1 MNQTDRPARSIARK
15 GLQSIQYPLAL
26 FFLTTVFTFCFG
38 VCAYL
43 VLENKMPP
51 EGWLGMWN
59 RWDAPHYL
67 DLAQNGYPHE
77 AGVREFLLV
86 LLPLYPLTI
95 RLAYWIVRDW
105 EIAALLVSNLCCAG
119 AFVYFFLLNRLEYSE
134 RAARRALF
142 FLAIFPTAYFLHV
155 GYAES
160 LFLLLSIAAFYHA
173 RRGQWLLC
181 GLLGMLATATRI
193 PGIALLP
200 PLAFEYLQQKQ
211 FRRREIR
218 WDVLSLALLP
228 LGAIIYIYICYYNVG
243 SAFHFLD
250 LQRKVWGAFLRWPF
264 PSVAANWYGVWHAK
278 ASERVLQYGGPFVAF
293 VLATVALGVAP
304 FRLRACY
311 TIYLG
316 VSWVLI
322 FSNNYPV
329 CSPRYLLAVFPFF
342 MLLAQLCRRAWVRD
356 SVVFVSLLFY
366 AFCTTCLVRGWWTF

>member
-1 MNQTDRPARSIARK
+1 MNQTDRAAGSMPWKR
-15 GLQSIQYPLAL
+15 LHSIQYPLAL
-26 FFLTTVFTFCFG
+26 FLLTTVFTFCFG

-43 VLENKMPP
+43 VLEHKVPP

-77 AGVREFLLV
+77 PGVREFLLV

-95 RLAYWIVRDW
+95 RLAYGIVRHW

-119 AFVYFFLLNRLEYSE
+119 AFVYFFLLNRLEYGE

-211 FRRREIR
+211 FRRREVR

-264 PSVAANWYGVWHAK
+264 PSVASNWYGVWHAK

-293 VLATVALGVAP
+293 VLATAAVAVAP

-311 TIYLG
+311 TIYLW

-329 CSPRYLLAVFPFF
+329 CSPRYLLVVFPFF

-356 SVVFVSLLFY
+356 SVVFVFLLFY
-366 AFCTTCLVRGWWTF
+366 AFCTTCFVRGWWTF